1 MKHFITFLFLFC
13 FLTWSISSHSQTS
26 YFPPNNGNVWDTTNP
41 ESLGWCQERIDSLYN
56 FLSTQNSKAFILIK
70 DGKIVLEQYFNGQTA
85 TSNWYWA
92 SAGKTLTGF
101 MVGLAQQDGLLNL
114 SDSTSQ
120 YLGAGWTNCSAEQEG
135 NITIRNPLTMTSGL
149 NDGLADSFCTLDTCL
164 EYLADPG
171 TRWAYHNAPYT
182 LLDGV
187 IEAAT
192 GQTLNAYTSSKLGAT
207 GITGGFFQSG
217 YNNVFVSNARSM
229 ARFGLLLEN
238 KGTWNGSQIMT
249 DTTYFHDMVNTSQSL
264 NKAYGYLTWLN
275 GKQNFM
281 VPGLQTV
288 FPGTLMPNAPGE
300 TFMALGANGQF
311 INVVPSQNLVW
322 IRMGDAPGNDLVP
335 FLLNDQIWEYI
346 NLLGCSGSITE
357 ENTLPFSIFPNPAK
371 EMITISISNKIDNIT
386 PYKILDASGRAIKSF
401 NLSEKETQ
409 ISVSDL
415 QPGVY
420 FITNGNSIQ
429 KLLIH

>member
-1 MKHFITFLFLFC
+1 
-13 FLTWSISSHSQTS
+13 
-26 YFPPNNGNVWDTTNP
+26 
-41 ESLGWCQERIDSLYN
+41 
-56 FLSTQNSKAFILIK
+56 
-70 DGKIVLEQYFNGQTA
+70 
-85 TSNWYWA
+85 
-92 SAGKTLTGF
+92 
-101 MVGLAQQDGLLNL
+101 
-114 SDSTSQ
+114 
-120 YLGAGWTNCSAEQEG
+120 
-135 NITIRNPLTMTSGL
+135 
-149 NDGLADSFCTLDTCL
+149 
-164 EYLADPG
+164 
-171 TRWAYHNAPYT
+171 
-182 LLDGV
+182 
-187 IEAAT
+187 
-192 GQTLNAYTSSKLGAT
+192 
-207 GITGGFFQSG
+207 
-217 YNNVFVSNARSM
+217 M
-229 ARFGLLLEN
+229 ARFGLLMEN
-238 KGTWNGSQIMT
+238 KGTWNGTQIMT

-288 FPGTLMPNAPGE
+288 FPGTLMPNAPAE

-322 IRMGDAPGNDLVP
+322 IRMGDAPGNELVP

-371 EMITISISNKIDNIT
+371 EMITISMLNKINNIT

-420 FITNGNSIQ
+420 FISNGNSMQ

>member
-1 MKHFITFLFLFC
+1 MKNWFLFLFLIQFGQLC
-13 FLTWSISSHSQTS
+13 MAQP
-26 YFPPNNGNVWDTTNP
+26 YFPPIGSAAWETTTP
-41 ESLGWCQERIDSLYN
+41 SSLGWCQERIDSLYH
-56 FLSTQNSKAFILIK
+56 FLSTQNSKSFILLK
-70 DGKIVLEQYFNGQTA
+70 DGKIVLEQYFNGQTP

-120 YLGAGWTNCSAEQEG
+120 YLGSGWTNCSAEQDG
-135 NITIRNPLTMTSGL
+135 NITIRNQLTMTSGL

-192 GQTLNAYTSSKLGAT
+192 GQTLNAYTSSKLGVT

-229 ARFGLLLEN
+229 ARFGLLMEN
-238 KGTWNGSQIMT
+238 KGTWNGTQIMT

-288 FPGTLMPNAPGE
+288 FPGTLMPNAPAE

-311 INVVPSQNLVW
+311 INVVPSQHLVW
-322 IRMGDAPGNDLVP
+322 IRMGEAPGNDLVP

-357 ENTLPFSIFPNPAK
+357 ENTLPFSISPNPAD
-371 EMITISISNKIDNIT
+371 ETITISLPNKTNNNSHFH
-386 PYKILDASGRAIKSF
+386 ILDASGRAIKSF
-401 NLSEKETQ
+401 NFSEQETQ
-409 ISVSDL
+409 IGVSDL

-420 FITNGNSIQ
+420 FISNGNSMQ
-429 KLLIH
+429 KLIIH

>member
-1 MKHFITFLFLFC
+1 MNKILNISIFLGLI
-13 FLTWSISSHSQTS
+13 LISKGAVCQS
-26 YFPPNNGNVWDTTNP
+26 YFPPNTSSNWETTTP
-41 ESLGWCQERIDSLYN
+41 SALGWCQPNIDSLYQ
-56 FLSTQNSKAFILIK
+56 FLDNQNTKAFILLK
-70 DGKIVLEQYFNGQTA
+70 NGKIVLEQYFNGQTA

-101 MVGLAQQDGLLNL
+101 MVGLAQQDGYLQL
-114 SDSTSQ
+114 SDSSSQ
-120 YLGAGWTNCSAEQEG
+120 YLGAGWTACTPEQEG
-135 NITIRNPLTMTSGL
+135 NITIWNQLTMTSGL
-149 NDGLADSFCTLDTCL
+149 NDGVSDPFCTLDTCL
-164 EYLADPG
+164 EYLAEPG

-187 IEAAT
+187 IEGAT
-192 GQTLNAYTSSKLGAT
+192 GQSLNGYTTSKLGVT
-207 GITGGFFQSG
+207 GISGGFFASG

-229 ARFGLLLEN
+229 ARFGLLMEN
-238 KGTWNGSQIMT
+238 KGTWNGTAIMT

-288 FPGTLMPNAPGE
+288 FPGTLMPNAPAE

-311 INVVPSQNLVW
+311 INVVPSQDLVW

-335 FLLNDQIWEYI
+335 FVLNDQIWEYI
-346 NLLGCSGSITE
+346 NALACQGGLNENNENQIT
-357 ENTLPFSIFPNPAK
+357 LFPNPAD
-371 EMITISISNKIDNIT
+371 ELITVLLENKPNSIIRCT
-386 PYKILDASGRAIKSF
+386 ILDTSGRAIKSF
-401 NLSEKETQ
+401 DLSDKETQ

-415 QPGVY
+415 KAGVY
-420 FITNGNSIQ
+420 FVHSGNSIQ
-429 KLLIH
+429 KFIVH